1 MKFIHPILLALVIA
15 APFPALAVSS
25 MEERIDKTID
35 VLEEYGKAQGDS
47 IPRKVFH
54 DAKGLAVLWL
64 IKVGSYRDW
73 ETDRKSTRLNSS
85 HSRASRMPSS
95 A

>member
-1 MKFIHPILLALVIA
+1 MVCV

-47 IPRKVFH
+47 IPREVFH
-54 DAKGLAVLWL
+54 DAKGLAVLWV
-64 IKVGSYRDW
+64 IKAGFIVAGEGGDGLVVIRKGKKWSHPSAISEKGS
-73 ETDRKSTRLNSS
+73 RLGG
-85 HSRASRMPSS
+85 AG
-95 A
+95 